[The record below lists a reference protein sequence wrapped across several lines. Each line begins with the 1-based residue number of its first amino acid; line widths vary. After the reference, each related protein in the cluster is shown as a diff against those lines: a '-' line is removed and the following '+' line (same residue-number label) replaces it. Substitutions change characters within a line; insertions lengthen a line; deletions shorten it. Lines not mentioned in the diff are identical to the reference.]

1 MMKPMNQKIQ
11 IDLNQLK
18 RDFFFFDWHLLI
30 QYKNKVF
37 EFLFIYLFNMWVK
50 FLSKLNESS

>member
-1 MMKPMNQKIQ
+1 MNQKIQ